1 MQKEISILLDKMG
14 IDYTNSSFFDSLK
27 LERLVV
33 DKESGNWNFYLLS
46 DKLPDIDSYL
56 ELEKNKDKIA
66 SNIYYNITNLDNNV
80 LLSYYKPLLE
90 LAKEEGLI
98 SITEPYLSNLI
109 LDKDKLLL
117 VASNIIEEKRLVKIK
132 DIISP
137 YYQRLGYKE
146 EIEIVVRENESI
158 KEEIDREL
166 KEIKVEPIKEEKK
179 EEKKEFKNFTPG
191 PRPRRS
197 KKRDEGCILGLDIK
211 QMPIKIS
218 MIQGEDNNVIVE
230 GNVFGVDYFESSKS
244 EFRIITLKITD
255 YTDSILCKV
264 FCNEQ
269 DEYERLCKELK
280 VGRDLLI
287 SGYVKEDSFAKELV
301 LNARDIMPIT
311 KHNFQ
316 IKSVEEL
323 ADTIRRAF
331 SIAQSGRK
339 GPVLIDI
346 PKDITSAECEYTPM
360 PKVEVEKAKEPKKSA
375 VERAVELIR
384 NAKKPLIYVG
394 GGAILSNVGEDLV
407 TFAEKIDAP
416 VASSLMGLGAFPY
429 DNPLHLGLIGM
440 HGHYECNKA
449 AHDCDVLITC
459 GARFSDRVAGNRKKF
474 APNAEILHI
483 DIDSAEMDKNIV
495 SNYHLRGDLAEVLP
509 ILTREIEQLD
519 HSEWRKEIE
528 TFRRP
533 FKQLQ
538 IGDYVNPQTLIEK
551 IDAATPDDT
560 IVVTDV
566 GQHQLWAA
574 QFYKFKHS
582 RTLLTSG
589 GLGTMGYSM
598 GAAMGGQMGCP
609 DKTVVMFAGD
619 GGFHMNLSELATM
632 CSYNIPVKMFI
643 MNNTVLG
650 MVRQW
655 QKLFY
660 ENRFADTDP
669 HRATDFVKVAEGFG
683 VKALRI
689 STNDDID
696 AVLKEAL
703 EYNGPVLVDCR
714 ISPDSN
720 VLPMIP
726 PGGAHTDIIEK
737 FN

>member
-1 MQKEISILLDKMG
+1 MKLNGSQIVLEVLKEQGVDTIFGYPGGTILN
-14 IDYTNSSFFDSLK
+14 IFDELYKYGDTFKHILTAHEQGASHAADGYARATGK
-27 LERLVV
+27 VGV
-33 DKESGNWNFYLLS
+33 CFATSG
-46 DKLPDIDSYL
+46 PG
-56 ELEKNKDKIA
+56 A
-66 SNIYYNITNLDNNV
+66 TNLVTGIATAYMDSVPVVAITCNYAT
-80 LLSYYKPLLE
+80 S
-90 LAKEEGLI
+90 GL
-98 SITEPYLSNLI
+98 
-109 LDKDKLLL
+109 
-117 VASNIIEEKRLVKIK
+117 
-132 DIISP
+132 
-137 YYQRLGYKE
+137 
-146 EIEIVVRENESI
+146 
-158 KEEIDREL
+158 
-166 KEIKVEPIKEEKK
+166 
-179 EEKKEFKNFTPG
+179 
-191 PRPRRS
+191 
-197 KKRDEGCILGLDIK
+197 
-211 QMPIKIS
+211 
-218 MIQGEDNNVIVE
+218 
-230 GNVFGVDYFESSKS
+230 
-244 EFRIITLKITD
+244 
-255 YTDSILCKV
+255 
-264 FCNEQ
+264 
-269 DEYERLCKELK
+269 
-280 VGRDLLI
+280 GRD
-287 SGYVKEDSFAKELV
+287 SFQEV
-301 LNARDIMPIT
+301 DICGITMPIT

-316 IKSVEEL
+316 VKDVNDL

-346 PKDITSAECEYTPM
+346 PKDITSDECEYTPM
-360 PKVEVEKAKEPKKSA
+360 PKVEPEKAKLPKDSCVK
-375 VERAVELIR
+375 RAVELIR
-384 NAKKPLIYVG
+384 SAKKPLIYVG
-394 GGAILSNVGEDLV
+394 GGAVLSNCGEDLI

-440 HGHYECNKA
+440 HGHFECNKA

-495 SNYHLRGDLAEVLP
+495 SNYHLRGDLADVLP

-519 HSEWRKEIE
+519 HSEWRAEIE
-528 TFRRP
+528 GFRRP

-538 IGDYVNPQTLIEK
+538 IGNYVNPQTLIEK

-574 QFYKFKHS
+574 QFYKFKHP
-582 RTLLTSG
+582 RTLLSSG

-598 GAAMGGQMGCP
+598 GASIGGQFGQP

-632 CSYNIPVKMFI
+632 RSYDVPVKMFI

-660 ENRFADTDP
+660 DSRFADTDP

-683 VKALRI
+683 IKALRI
-689 STNDDID
+689 NTNDDID
-696 AVLKEAL
+696 AVLKETF

-726 PGGAHTDIIEK
+726 PGGAHTDIIEEFK
-737 FN
+737 

>member
-1 MQKEISILLDKMG
+1 MQLTGAEIIVECLKEQGVDIVFGYPGGAILNVYDALYKHQEEITHVLTSHEQGAAHAADGYARATGKVGVCMA
-14 IDYTNSSFFDSLK
+14 T
-27 LERLVV
+27 
-33 DKESGNWNFYLLS
+33 SG
-46 DKLPDIDSYL
+46 PG
-56 ELEKNKDKIA
+56 A
-66 SNIYYNITNLDNNV
+66 TNLVTGIATAYMDSVPVVAITCNYAT
-80 LLSYYKPLLE
+80 S
-90 LAKEEGLI
+90 GL
-98 SITEPYLSNLI
+98 
-109 LDKDKLLL
+109 
-117 VASNIIEEKRLVKIK
+117 
-132 DIISP
+132 
-137 YYQRLGYKE
+137 
-146 EIEIVVRENESI
+146 
-158 KEEIDREL
+158 
-166 KEIKVEPIKEEKK
+166 
-179 EEKKEFKNFTPG
+179 
-191 PRPRRS
+191 
-197 KKRDEGCILGLDIK
+197 
-211 QMPIKIS
+211 
-218 MIQGEDNNVIVE
+218 
-230 GNVFGVDYFESSKS
+230 
-244 EFRIITLKITD
+244 
-255 YTDSILCKV
+255 
-264 FCNEQ
+264 
-269 DEYERLCKELK
+269 
-280 VGRDLLI
+280 GRD
-287 SGYVKEDSFAKELV
+287 SFQEV
-301 LNARDIMPIT
+301 DICGITMPIT

>member
-1 MQKEISILLDKMG
+1 MKLNGSQIVLEVLKEQGVDTIFGYPGGTILN
-14 IDYTNSSFFDSLK
+14 IFDELYKYGDTFKHILTAHEQGASHAADGYARATGK
-27 LERLVV
+27 VGV
-33 DKESGNWNFYLLS
+33 CFATSG
-46 DKLPDIDSYL
+46 PG
-56 ELEKNKDKIA
+56 A
-66 SNIYYNITNLDNNV
+66 TNLVTGIATAYMDSVPVVAITCNYAT
-80 LLSYYKPLLE
+80 S
-90 LAKEEGLI
+90 GLGRDSFQEVDI
-98 SITEPYLSNLI
+98 CGIT
-109 LDKDKLLL
+109 
-117 VASNIIEEKRLVKIK
+117 
-132 DIISP
+132 
-137 YYQRLGYKE
+137 
-146 EIEIVVRENESI
+146 
-158 KEEIDREL
+158 
-166 KEIKVEPIKEEKK
+166 
-179 EEKKEFKNFTPG
+179 
-191 PRPRRS
+191 
-197 KKRDEGCILGLDIK
+197 
-211 QMPIKIS
+211 MPI
-218 MIQGEDNNVIVE
+218 
-230 GNVFGVDYFESSKS
+230 
-244 EFRIITLKITD
+244 
-255 YTDSILCKV
+255 
-264 FCNEQ
+264 
-269 DEYERLCKELK
+269 
-280 VGRDLLI
+280 
-287 SGYVKEDSFAKELV
+287 A
-301 LNARDIMPIT
+301 

-316 IKSVEEL
+316 VKDVNDL

-346 PKDITSAECEYTPM
+346 PKDITSDKCEYTPM
-360 PKVEVEKAKEPKKSA
+360 PKVEPEKAKLPKDSCVK
-375 VERAVELIR
+375 RAVELIR
-384 NAKKPLIYVG
+384 SAKKPLIYVG
-394 GGAILSNVGEDLV
+394 GGAVLSNCGEDLI

-440 HGHYECNKA
+440 HGHFECNKA

-495 SNYHLRGDLAEVLP
+495 SNYHLRGDLADVLP

-519 HSEWRKEIE
+519 HSEWRAEIE
-528 TFRRP
+528 GFRRP

-538 IGDYVNPQTLIEK
+538 IGNYVNPQTLIEK

-574 QFYKFKHS
+574 QFYKFKYP
-582 RTLLTSG
+582 RTLLSSG

-598 GAAMGGQMGCP
+598 GASIGGQFGQP

-632 CSYNIPVKMFI
+632 RSYDVPVKMFI

-660 ENRFADTDP
+660 DSRFADTDP

-683 VKALRI
+683 IKALRI
-689 STNDDID
+689 NTNDDID
-696 AVLKEAL
+696 AVLKETF

-726 PGGAHTDIIEK
+726 PGGAHTDIIEEFK
-737 FN
+737 

>member
-1 MQKEISILLDKMG
+1 MKLNGSQIVLEVLKEQGVDTIFGYPGGTILN
-14 IDYTNSSFFDSLK
+14 IFDELYKYGDTFKHILTAHEQGASHAADGYARATGK
-27 LERLVV
+27 VGV
-33 DKESGNWNFYLLS
+33 CFATSG
-46 DKLPDIDSYL
+46 PG
-56 ELEKNKDKIA
+56 A
-66 SNIYYNITNLDNNV
+66 TNLVTGIATAYMDSVPVVAITCNYAT
-80 LLSYYKPLLE
+80 S
-90 LAKEEGLI
+90 GL
-98 SITEPYLSNLI
+98 
-109 LDKDKLLL
+109 
-117 VASNIIEEKRLVKIK
+117 
-132 DIISP
+132 
-137 YYQRLGYKE
+137 
-146 EIEIVVRENESI
+146 
-158 KEEIDREL
+158 
-166 KEIKVEPIKEEKK
+166 
-179 EEKKEFKNFTPG
+179 
-191 PRPRRS
+191 
-197 KKRDEGCILGLDIK
+197 
-211 QMPIKIS
+211 
-218 MIQGEDNNVIVE
+218 
-230 GNVFGVDYFESSKS
+230 
-244 EFRIITLKITD
+244 
-255 YTDSILCKV
+255 
-264 FCNEQ
+264 
-269 DEYERLCKELK
+269 
-280 VGRDLLI
+280 GRD
-287 SGYVKEDSFAKELV
+287 SFQEV
-301 LNARDIMPIT
+301 DICGITMPIT

-316 IKSVEEL
+316 VKDVNDL

-346 PKDITSAECEYTPM
+346 PKDITSDECEYTPM
-360 PKVEVEKAKEPKKSA
+360 PKVEPEKAKLPKDSCVK
-375 VERAVELIR
+375 RAVELIR

-394 GGAILSNVGEDLV
+394 GGAVLSNCGEDLI

-440 HGHYECNKA
+440 HGHFECNKA

-495 SNYHLRGDLAEVLP
+495 SNYHLRGDLADVLP

-519 HSEWRKEIE
+519 HSEWRAEIE
-528 TFRRP
+528 GFRRP

-574 QFYKFKHS
+574 QFYKFKYP
-582 RTLLTSG
+582 RTLLSSG

-598 GAAMGGQMGCP
+598 GASIGGQFGQP

-632 CSYNIPVKMFI
+632 RSYDVPVKMFI

-660 ENRFADTDP
+660 DSRFADTDP

-683 VKALRI
+683 IKALRI

-696 AVLKEAL
+696 AVLKETF

-726 PGGAHTDIIEK
+726 PGGAHTDIIEEFK
-737 FN
+737 